1 MIIDQV
7 NASTWTDA
15 DEFTSDENFANMIFS
30 NVTVKTSEI
39 PNSDTKYGNI
49 KLQKTIKG
57 DSGTL
62 SKCWNIDL
70 GKAKKTVTW
79 TTKTWSP
86 KLFSTNARVPISNQW
101 LNATLQTYA

>member
-1 MIIDQV
+1 
-7 NASTWTDA
+7 
-15 DEFTSDENFANMIFS
+15 MIFS

-62 SKCWNIDL
+62 SKRWNIDL
-70 GKAKKTVTW
+70 GKAKKTVT
-79 TTKTWSP
+79 
-86 KLFSTNARVPISNQW
+86 
-101 LNATLQTYA
+101 